1 MESWNKKR
9 TLNKNKGNLNKAWNI
24 VNNNASIFVH

>member
-9 TLNKNKGNLNKAWNI
+9 TLNKNKRNLNKAWNI
-24 VNNNASIFVH
+24 VNNNASISVH